1 MRFYTQQCVDAY
13 LAAMSTNPLHA
24 MWSSAA
30 PSWGEH
36 ADFVDERGAVV
47 GQAMLAAADVRP
59 GDHVLELGCGP
70 GGVGFSAAEIVGAD
84 GQVVLSDVA
93 PEMTAIAAERAARR
107 GLSNVV
113 ARVLDMEHLDAPDS
127 SYDKVLCREAL
138 MLVADPAA
146 AAREA
151 LRVLRPGGRAVF
163 AVWGAPAANPWL
175 SALLDAIGAQLGAP
189 VPPPGMPGPFALSE
203 DGALAGVL
211 AAAGFHDIAVRDVAV
226 PMQVGSF
233 DDWWGIVPS
242 LAGPVAALLAS
253 LPDDVTSA
261 IRSNAES
268 ALSAF
273 ATEGGYAIPGL
284 SLVGVGHHSGMS
296 SPYSDSGRG
305 PK

>member
-1 MRFYTQQCVDAY
+1 
-13 LAAMSTNPLHA
+13 
-24 MWSSAA
+24 
-30 PSWGEH
+30 
-36 ADFVDERGAVV
+36 
-47 GQAMLAAADVRP
+47 
-59 GDHVLELGCGP
+59 
-70 GGVGFSAAEIVGAD
+70 
-84 GQVVLSDVA
+84 
-93 PEMTAIAAERAARR
+93 
-107 GLSNVV
+107 
-113 ARVLDMEHLDAPDS
+113 
-127 SYDKVLCREAL
+127 
-138 MLVADPAA
+138 
-146 AAREA
+146 
-151 LRVLRPGGRAVF
+151 
-163 AVWGAPAANPWL
+163 
-175 SALLDAIGAQLGAP
+175 
-189 VPPPGMPGPFALSE
+189 MPGPFALSE

-273 ATEGGYAIPGL
+273 ATEGGYTIPGL

>member
-1 MRFYTQQCVDAY
+1 MCPRLPGSDEHQP
-13 LAAMSTNPLHA
+13 AARDVVLGGPVV
-24 MWSSAA
+24 
-30 PSWGEH
+30 GEH

-59 GDHVLELGCGP
+59 GDDVLELGCGP

-113 ARVLDMEHLDAPDS
+113 ARELDMEHLDAPDS

-163 AVWGAPAANPWL
+163 AVWGTPAANPWL

>member
-1 MRFYTQQCVDAY
+1 MFGPAT
-13 LAAMSTNPLHA
+13 
-24 MWSSAA
+24 
-30 PSWGEH
+30 
-36 ADFVDERGAVV
+36 
-47 GQAMLAAADVRP
+47 
-59 GDHVLELGCGP
+59 HVLELGCGP

-113 ARVLDMEHLDAPDS
+113 ALELDMEHLDAPDS

-163 AVWGAPAANPWL
+163 AVWGPPAANPWL

-211 AAAGFHDIAVRDVAV
+211 AAAGFHDIEVRDVAV

-233 DDWWGIVPS
+233 DEWWGIVPS

>member
-1 MRFYTQQCVDAY
+1 
-13 LAAMSTNPLHA
+13 
-24 MWSSAA
+24 MWSAAA
-30 PSWGEH
+30 PSWDQY
-36 ADFVDERGAVV
+36 ADFVDERGTVV
-47 GQAMLAAADVRP
+47 GAAMLAAADVQP
-59 GDHVLELGCGP
+59 GDQVLELGCGP

-84 GQVVLSDVA
+84 GEVLLSDVA

-107 GLSNVV
+107 GLRNVV
-113 ARVLDMEHLDAPDS
+113 IRELEMEHLDLPDA

-138 MLVADPAA
+138 MLVADPTT

-151 LRVLRPGGRAVF
+151 LRVLRPPGRAVF

-226 PMQVGSF
+226 PMQVGYF
-233 DDWWGIVPS
+233 EDWWGIVPS

-268 ALSAF
+268 VLSAF